1 MSEEKVIHDLPKN
14 VERYLAALS
23 KIYAR
28 ESETNLLEIL
38 VNSKIRVHEEWDYDN
53 WNGGT
58 WGHALFFSVP
68 EILYLSSVNERE
80 EIQKQIRDDFNKIQ
94 NIQNEWI
101 SEVFLELGEVEDG
114 DWRKESGVLISNQR
128 NITPA
133 IEDRIWGSSGFKLF
147 LSHKSE
153 CKVQVAEMKKKF
165 SRLGIS
171 AFVAHEDIHPTQEW
185 QDEIENALFSMEGFV
200 ALMSE
205 DFRDSNWTD
214 QEVGVAIGRQVPMVS
229 VRLGTDPYGFIGK
242 YQALTSDWVKAAA
255 DVTKL
260 LINKPLM
267 LESYLKT
274 VENCTS
280 WDHGNELA
288 EMLPSIVQL
297 SGNQADRLVN
307 AYNTNSEVR
316 GSFGFNGSKPSIYG
330 PGLVAHLSRMTGKSY
345 SYEGREIKRP

>member
-1 MSEEKVIHDLPKN
+1 MSEEKSAHELPKN

-23 KIYAR
+23 KIYTR
-28 ESETNLLEIL
+28 ESETQLLEII

-58 WGHALFFSVP
+58 WGHAIYFSVP
-68 EILYLSSVNERE
+68 EFLYLSVVNELEKIQNRIRE
-80 EIQKQIRDDFNKIQ
+80 DFNKIQ

-101 SEVFLELGEVEDG
+101 SEVFLELGDADDS
-114 DWRKESGVLISNQR
+114 DWRKESGVLFSIQR
-128 NITPA
+128 DIAPA
-133 IEDRIWGSSGFKLF
+133 TEDRIWGDSGFKLF

-153 CKVQVAEMKKKF
+153 CKVEVAEMKKKF
-165 SRLGIS
+165 ARFGVS

-214 QEVGVAIGRQVPMVS
+214 QEVGVAIGRQVPIIS

-242 YQALTSDWVKAAA
+242 YQALTSDWAKAALE
-255 DVTKL
+255 VTKL
-260 LINKPLM
+260 MINKPLM
-267 LESYLKT
+267 LESYLRT
-274 VENCTS
+274 VENCKS

-288 EMLPSIVQL
+288 ELLSSISSL
-297 SGNQADRLVN
+297 SGHQADRLVN
-307 AYNTNSEVR
+307 AYNSNSEVR
-316 GSFGFNGSKPSIYG
+316 GAFGFNGSKPAIYG
-330 PGLVAHLSRMTGKSY
+330 PGLVAHLSRLTGSSY
-345 SYEGREIKRP
+345 AYKGREIEKL